1 MAAKQLNIRI
11 GDDTARQL
19 EYITQAL
26 QKRSPVPVNRGD
38 ALRWALREMYQEMC
52 QREQELE
59 RPNSQDCPTDVGKQS

>member
-11 GDDTARQL
+11 GDDAVRQL

-38 ALRWALREMYQEMC
+38 ALRWALREMYQEMY

-59 RPNSQDCPTDVGKQS
+59 RQSAQDRVADVSKQG

>member
-11 GDDTARQL
+11 GDDAVRQL

-38 ALRWALREMYQEMC
+38 ALRWALREMYQ
-52 QREQELE
+52 RERELE
-59 RPNSQDCPTDVGKQS
+59 RERMQDQRVQDHDQ